1 MNGFRSRHIYMSIIK
16 KYQEKFKVPN
26 FRKPQCDKKR
36 GSHVSITMPLG
47 TFCAFFFLT
56 MTILLGLILI
66 IGPVTCSFTVSRQMN
81 VIDSFLY
88 TNKSLT
94 ILAIV
99 IIIKHRPVVVNKGDK
114 E

>member
-1 MNGFRSRHIYMSIIK
+1 
-16 KYQEKFKVPN
+16 
-26 FRKPQCDKKR
+26 
-36 GSHVSITMPLG
+36 
-47 TFCAFFFLT
+47 
-56 MTILLGLILI
+56 
-66 IGPVTCSFTVSRQMN
+66 MN